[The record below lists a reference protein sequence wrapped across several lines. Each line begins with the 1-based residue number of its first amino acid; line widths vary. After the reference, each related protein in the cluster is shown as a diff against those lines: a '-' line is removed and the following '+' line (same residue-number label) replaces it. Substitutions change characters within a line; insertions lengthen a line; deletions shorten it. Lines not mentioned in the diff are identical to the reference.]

1 MTNHPIIQLLKE
13 TLDTYNRV
21 KGPRLAAALAYS
33 AIFSLAPLLVI
44 AVGVAG
50 FFVGAETAQAQIHAQ
65 VAQAMNPEV
74 ADFVLRLL
82 EPTRRPANNILATA
96 VGIGALLWGATG
108 MFVQIRDAI
117 NDIWGIPAPQGLAV
131 FTFLR
136 RYGLSM
142 LLVFA
147 SGALFLLMI
156 VASTYVSQ
164 AHALLGSERL
174 LEGWLVRLSEFC
186 LTFAIAT
193 LLFMIIYRV
202 TPDRPIPWTDAII
215 GAVVTALLFS
225 IGKLLLAQYLT
236 HFAPGSAYG
245 AAGAF
250 VVLLVWIQFSAQIF
264 FFGAALTHVWSRRRR
279 ATPNL
284 TEQPAAGA
292 LGHATPPAS
301 ESGRVPLLSRLRGR
315 R

>member
-50 FFVGAETAQAQIHAQ
+50 FFVGAETAQAQIHTQ
-65 VAQAMNPEV
+65 VAQATNPEV
-74 ADFVLRLL
+74 ADFVVRLL

-96 VGIGALLWGATG
+96 LGLGALLWGATG

-164 AHALLGSERL
+164 VHAWLGSERL
-174 LEGWLVRLSEFC
+174 LEGWVVRLSEFA
-186 LTFAIAT
+186 LTLGIAA
-193 LLFMIIYRV
+193 LLFMLIYRV
-202 TPDRPIPWTDAII
+202 TPERPIPWPDAVI
-215 GAVVTALLFS
+215 GAVTTALLFS

-264 FFGAALTHVWSRRRR
+264 FFGAALTYVWSRRRR

-284 TEQPAAGA
+284 TEPSAGA
-292 LGHATPPAS
+292 PMSDSAS
-301 ESGRVPLLSRLRGR
+301 TVEESGRGPLLGRLRGR
-315 R
+315 G